1 MPQKNNVSRRRFLKS
16 SGALTGASLLKIG
29 VPTLIAIT
37 EAACS
42 AKQEAAPFTVL
53 SIADA
58 ADLAAIAARIMPS
71 TDTPGATEAG
81 VIYFIDRAL
90 GAEMQG
96 MQKSLQSGLGS
107 LNAQVASKQSDID
120 RFAGLND
127 DAQDELLTKI
137 EDGDFFNSMWMLTMT
152 GFFAMSS
159 YGGNKNNVAWDL
171 IDFKG
176 GHGAWEYPFGH
187 YDAEY
192 AKEKSA
198 TEKSNG

>member
-1 MPQKNNVSRRRFLKS
+1 MPDKNNVSRRRFLKS
-16 SGALTGASLLKIG
+16 SGALTGASLLRIG
-29 VPTLIAIT
+29 IPTFIAIT

-42 AKQEAAPFTVL
+42 AKQEAAPFITV
-53 SIADA
+53 SNADA
-58 ADLAAIAARIMPS
+58 ADLAAIAARIMP
-71 TDTPGATEAG
+71 TTETPGTAEAG

-90 GAEMQG
+90 GAELQG
-96 MQKSLQSGLGS
+96 MQESVQSGLGS
-107 LNAQVASKQSDID
+107 LNARVASEHADID

-127 DAQDELLTKI
+127 DTQDELLTAI
-137 EDGDFFNSMWMLTMT
+137 ENDSFFDSMWLLTMT

-176 GHGAWEYPFGH
+176 NHGAWEYPFGH

-192 AKEKSA
+192 AKEDSA